1 MGSIQT
7 STSGSLKYAHVACL
21 LRDWRITPIMLRAR
35 AWSRAA
41 LVGRALVGCASVCER
56 LGRQRNDKNFLKAHD
71 FTQLA
76 NATASTKYLHA
87 DISVPDPLG
96 PCCTEGTHPCVP
108 PTGAAV
114 SDEALL

>member
-1 MGSIQT
+1 MI
-7 STSGSLKYAHVACL
+7 
-21 LRDWRITPIMLRAR
+21 
-35 AWSRAA
+35 
-41 LVGRALVGCASVCER
+41 
-56 LGRQRNDKNFLKAHD
+56 

-87 DISVPDPLG
+87 DMSVPDPLG
-96 PCCTEGTHPCVP
+96 PCCTEGTHPRVP